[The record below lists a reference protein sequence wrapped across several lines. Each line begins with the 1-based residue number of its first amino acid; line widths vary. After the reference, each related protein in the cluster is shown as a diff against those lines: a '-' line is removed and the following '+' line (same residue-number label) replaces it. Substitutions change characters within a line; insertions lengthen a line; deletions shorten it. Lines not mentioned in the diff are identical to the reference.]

1 MNSQTRMRPTFAVFA
16 LALLLA
22 ALLVVSGMNRP
33 PEVPAA
39 APTPE
44 TATPTAT
51 AAPEKQRISLPPGYR
66 ADDLLYAIIDRPDG
80 ITRKLYVSP
89 AALDA
94 VRRGEDFPDGAQIVV
109 EAFDAARDA
118 NGSPMR
124 DSAGRLI
131 PGAMRPEIHVAET
144 RSTWRMEDLA
154 SSARLG
160 NFNFAAFDAATGGH
174 NGEFIA
180 DCFSC
185 HDQAART
192 GFVFTRRELQA
203 YASTGETQY
212 SYCNQ
217 PARVPCPF

>member
-1 MNSQTRMRPTFAVFA
+1 MNSQTRMRPTIAVSA

-22 ALLVVSGMNRP
+22 ALLLMGGMNRQ
-33 PEVPAA
+33 PEATTP
-39 APTPE
+39 APTL
-44 TATPTAT
+44 AAPTAT
-51 AAPEKQRISLPPGYR
+51 AAPEKQRISLPPDYR
-66 ADDLLYAIIDRPDG
+66 ATDLLYAIIDRPDG
-80 ITRKLYVSP
+80 ITRKLYISP
-89 AALDA
+89 AGLAA
-94 VRRGEDFPDGAQIVV
+94 VQRGEDFPDGAQIVV
-109 EAFDAARDA
+109 EAFDAARDDQG
-118 NGSPMR
+118 NILR
-124 DSAGRLI
+124 DGAGRLI
-131 PGAMRPEIHVAET
+131 LGAMRPEIHVAET

-154 SSARLG
+154 SSSRLG

-212 SYCNQ
+212 SFCSQ
-217 PARVPCPF
+217 PARVPCRF